1 MIKKLI
7 TFFIVLILGLVSIA
21 TKDDSD
27 VFIVSSKKYIIQET
41 KLLQIELD
49 AVFQKINLQDSIIK
63 EKDSLLVAFRNIRY
77 HYKKIEFIAD
87 YFAEEVFRI
96 PIILD
101 EKRQFTMEGFSIP
114 TLIDIEALLS
124 EEEINREELKNLIKK
139 FQTQNL
145 QFYQYILEEL
155 LTNTILFEAI
165 KYNVIRIETLN
176 VTDYDCEA
184 TLNST
189 HDIIANLQTID
200 TLFRILN
207 PTCNTT
213 TQILIQKLNSKISS
227 AILYLKTKH
236 YNTIDRLYFTK
247 KYIHEICILIGKI
260 QADTK
265 VPYLEEV
272 YQIKRA
278 IQLKSDNIY
287 DKKFIN
293 TTFYSDD
300 KYRNIT
306 KEEIELGKKLFFDK
320 NLSNDKSMSCAT
332 CHQPDKFFT
341 DGLTT
346 SITNKTGVFQ
356 RRNTPT
362 IINAALQSNFFH
374 DMRAKSLEQQASH
387 VVHNVEEF
395 NTNYDTIVSRISQ
408 DSVYQYLFKKIYQ
421 YEHAINASTINAAL
435 AAFQH
440 SLVALNS
447 VFDKY
452 MRNEIPNLP
461 PAVKNGYNLFM
472 GKARCGICHFAPT
485 FYGNVPPFFGEMESE
500 VLSIPI
506 VWDTLN
512 YILNEDK
519 GRFEI
524 IKFDIFKNAF
534 KTPTVRNVSR
544 TAPYMHN
551 GSFNTLDEIL
561 DFYNKGGASAFGK
574 NLPNQTLSDKA
585 LNLTAKEK
593 KDIISFMQALTDSSL
608 NRIKP

>member
-63 EKDSLLVAFRNIRY
+63 EKDSLLVAFRNVRY

-227 AILYLKTKH
+227 AILYLKTKN

-260 QADTK
+260 QADIK

-421 YEHAINASTINAAL
+421 YEYAINASTINAAL

-452 MRNEIPNLP
+452 MRNEIQNIPT
-461 PAVKNGYNLFM
+461 AVKNGYNLFM

-506 VWDTLN
+506 VWDTSN

-534 KTPTVRNVSR
+534 KTPTVRNASR

-593 KDIISFMQALTDSSL
+593 KDIIAFMQALTDSSL